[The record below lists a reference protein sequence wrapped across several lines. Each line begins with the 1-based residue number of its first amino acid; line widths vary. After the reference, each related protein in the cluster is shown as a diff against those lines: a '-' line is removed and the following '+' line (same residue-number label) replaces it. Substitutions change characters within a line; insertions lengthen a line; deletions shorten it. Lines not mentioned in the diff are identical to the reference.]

1 MPTFEYSAK
10 NGAGQTVQGEVLA
23 ATSREALQLLRG
35 QEVMVIRLQEKVERV
50 FNLSGRLTGWSRR
63 WSSRGVSSKELVV
76 FTHQLA
82 TLIRAGVPLLECLD
96 ILSTEAENPTLQQ
109 VVTRIREDVEGG
121 TLLAHAL
128 KNYPSI
134 FHEFYRSMVEVG
146 ETTGRLDE
154 SLAQLAVY
162 LDKHAQLRAKIF
174 SGLAYPALLVAVA
187 MTVLVFLLIWVVPL
201 FSGLFQDMGESLPWL
216 TQVVIDVAEGFR
228 SNFFLLVI
236 LFGCLVMGIR
246 WMLNNP
252 KSRHAIDG
260 LILRTP
266 LLGAVFRKA
275 AIVRFARTLGFLVH
289 RGVPLL
295 TALGVAGTVTGNKVL
310 EQSIKLSTLDVQDG
324 RPLSETLRA
333 SRVFPPMVT
342 QMIKVG
348 ESTGSL
354 DAMLDK
360 IADLFEQEVDRTV
373 ATLTSVL
380 EPCIILVVGCGIA
393 LVVVA
398 MYLPIFSIGSVIG

>member
-1 MPTFEYSAK
+1 VT
-10 NGAGQTVQGEVLA
+10 
-23 ATSREALQLLRG
+23 
-35 QEVMVIRLQEKVERV
+35 
-50 FNLSGRLTGWSRR
+50 
-63 WSSRGVSSKELVV
+63 SKELVV

-96 ILSTEAENPTLQQ
+96 ILTSEAENPTLQQ
-109 VVTRIREDVEGG
+109 VVKRVREDVESG

-128 KNYPSI
+128 KNYPRI

-174 SGLAYPALLVAVA
+174 SGLAYPALLVTVA
-187 MTVLVFLLIWVVPL
+187 LLVLIFLLIWVVPL

-216 TQVVIDVAEGFR
+216 TQVVIDVAEGFKR
-228 SNFFLLVI
+228 NIILLAS
-236 LFGCLVMGIR
+236 LAGCLIMGLR

-252 KSRHAIDG
+252 RTRLVIDG
-260 LILRTP
+260 LILQIP
-266 LLGAVFRKA
+266 LFGAVFRKA
-275 AIVRFARTLGFLVH
+275 GVVRFARTLGFLVH
-289 RGVPLL
+289 RGVSLL

-310 EQSIKLSTLDVQDG
+310 ERSIQLSSADVQNG
-324 RPLSETLRA
+324 KPLSETLRD
-333 SRVFPPMVT
+333 SHVFPPMVT

-348 ESTGSL
+348 ESTGSI

-360 IADLFEQEVDRTV
+360 IADLYEQEVDRTV

-380 EPCIILVVGCGIA
+380 EPCVILVVGCGIA
-393 LVVVA
+393 LIVVA

>member
-1 MPTFEYSAK
+1 MPTFEYMAK
-10 NGAGQTVQGEVLA
+10 NGAGQTVQGVVSA
-23 ATSREALQLLRG
+23 ATSGEALQVLRG
-35 QEVMVIRLQEKVERV
+35 QDVMVTRLQEKVERV
-50 FNLSGRLTGWSRR
+50 FNLSSRLTGWSSR
-63 WSSRGVSSKELVV
+63 WSSRSVTNKELVV

-82 TLIRAGVPLLECLD
+82 TLIRAGVSLLECLD
-96 ILSTEAENPTLQQ
+96 ILSSEAENSTLQQ

-128 KNYPSI
+128 KNYPTI

-187 MTVLVFLLIWVVPL
+187 MIVLVFLLIWVVPL

-228 SNFFLLVI
+228 RYFFLLA
-236 LFGCLVMGIR
+236 LFFGCLVMGIR
-246 WMLNNP
+246 WMLKDP
-252 KSRHAIDG
+252 KSRQAIDG
-260 LILRTP
+260 LVLRIP
-266 LLGAVFRKA
+266 LIGAVFRKA

-310 EQSIKLSTLDVQDG
+310 EQSIKLSTMDVQDG

-333 SRVFPPMVT
+333 STVFPPMVT

-380 EPCIILVVGCGIA
+380 EPCVIVVVGCGIA